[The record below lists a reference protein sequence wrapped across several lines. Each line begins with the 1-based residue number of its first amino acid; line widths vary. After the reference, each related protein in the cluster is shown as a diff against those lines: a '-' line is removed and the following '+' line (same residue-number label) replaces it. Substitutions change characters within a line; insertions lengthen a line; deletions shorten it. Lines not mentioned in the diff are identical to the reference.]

1 MKKQARTLRPSKF
14 VGTLRL
20 GGGRTILY
28 ATGPLDVR
36 ESTRERSC
44 EWEQLIADASSGIDV
59 RMLTPTD
66 IRDYVGRDGLDF
78 RRESVE
84 AALARGDVC
93 VGAFAG
99 DQLVS
104 YSWRAT
110 RGPVRHTP
118 EWDVTWNPGLVYRY
132 KALTLPN
139 YRGLHLNEA
148 LAKTVDRHLAKQGH
162 LVGVS
167 FVEVVNLSSMRTL
180 RRKGR
185 RRVGYA
191 GYFQRFG
198 LFIPFRTTGCRA
210 YGFAFRRSSGLG

>member
-1 MKKQARTLRPSKF
+1 MKRAFGLH
-14 VGTLRL
+14 
-20 GGGRTILY
+20 LY
-28 ATGPLDVR
+28 AV
-36 ESTRERSC
+36 
-44 EWEQLIADASSGIDV
+44 QASPSDSGGEMPRLPPEIDV
-59 RMLTPTD
+59 RILAPAI
-66 IRDYVGRDGLDF
+66 IRDHVGRDGLDF

-99 DQLVS
+99 EQLVS

-110 RGPVRHTP
+110 RGPVPHTP
-118 EWDVTWNPGLVYRY
+118 EWDVVWNPGLVYRY

-139 YRGLHLNEA
+139 YRGLHINEA
-148 LAKTVDRHLAKQGH
+148 LAKTIDRHLAKQGH

-167 FVEVVNLSSMRTL
+167 FVEVVNLPSMRTL
-180 RRKGR
+180 ARKGR

-198 LFIPFRTTGCRA
+198 LHIPFRTTGCRA
-210 YGFAFRRSSGLG
+210 YGFAFRHSSDAN